1 MIEMIESMTMRC
13 FYAFSCGY
21 ILNFG
26 SVHGPIEEANPG
38 QKSSMSGAMASNEDI
53 LHGLLQN

>member
-1 MIEMIESMTMRC
+1 MIESMTMRC